1 MHKIYRHL
9 LIFSLY
15 LMLALVIVGHPPTAL
30 INNFIGND
38 TGDVYE
44 MARNIWWFKFAIQHG
59 EPLFYQTWLGYP
71 DGINGIIFI
80 SVPLQYFP
88 MWAFAFVMPIVVAY
102 NLTVI
107 LWMALN
113 GWAMMFLVRYLLK
126 HDDSAWIPSILAGLV
141 YMAFPLFQGH
151 LAEGHA
157 GLMLGWAAP
166 LYIWALFRFTSTETH
181 LWRWLFASIF
191 FFYLST
197 TGHILQS
204 IYVLIPV
211 TGTFLLGKLWL
222 RDWQAVRRI
231 MGMGI
236 LASIVLLAALFPAI
250 LDATGETSYTSSG
263 GFSRYSADLLAIAS
277 PSFFHPFFDSLISYP
292 RRVLGTNLAEGMA
305 YIGIIAGILAMVG
318 IIKQRESRWW
328 FLLGFIAWIFSLG
341 TVLKIFDQPVLIAG
355 NPIPLPFALLQNLT
369 GFSLARSPARFNYTL
384 AIALAV
390 MVGYGVAWL
399 WQQRGEK
406 WWYAIALLL
415 AVGIVWEYQSF
426 WGQPLRTAILPQ
438 EIINLRED
446 DSIEAI
452 FNIPYQHALSAK
464 DALFLQTGHEQPL
477 IAGQITRTTPVN
489 PAMLAMLQGTLDPIL
504 LTQAHADIVIL
515 HRSRA
520 QEIGELDLLEARA
533 NQQLGE
539 PMYADE
545 QIAIY
550 RVPQIETENS
560 LVYDFERPNI
570 ELSGDMTLIG
580 TDIYEW
586 DEQSYIWL
594 QWQFNSNRPAT
605 DVRFVHILDETGE
618 IVLQDDSSL
627 GMITDGEIRTEL
639 LVFNMSDLADGQ
651 YTVRTGWYDFNTL
664 SNYVTVDN
672 QAVIE
677 IGSIEK

>member
-1 MHKIYRHL
+1 MHKLSRHL
-9 LIFSLY
+9 LVFGLY
-15 LMLALVIVGHPPTAL
+15 IIIALVIVGHPPTAL
-30 INNFIGND
+30 VDNFIGND

-44 MARNIWWFKFAIQHG
+44 MARNIWWFKFAIQNG

-88 MWAFAFVMPIVVAY
+88 MWAFAFIMPIALAY

-113 GWAMMFLVRYLLK
+113 GWTMMFLVRYLLR
-126 HDDSAWIPSILAGLV
+126 DETEAWIPPILSGLV
-141 YMAFPLFQGH
+141 YMTFPLFQGH

-157 GLMLGWAAP
+157 GLILGWASP
-166 LYIWALFRFTSTETH
+166 LYIWALFRFTSTQDH
-181 LWRWLFASIF
+181 IWRWLFASIL

-204 IYVLIPV
+204 IYVLIPL
-211 TGTFLLGKLWL
+211 TGTFLLGKLCL
-222 RDWQAVRRI
+222 GDWQAVRRI

-250 LDATGETSYTSSG
+250 LDATSETSYASTG
-263 GFSRYSADLLAIAS
+263 GYSRYSADLLAIAS
-277 PSFFHPFFDSLISYP
+277 PSFFHPFFDSFLNYP

-305 YIGIIAGILAMVG
+305 YIGIIAGILAIIS
-318 IIKQRESRWW
+318 IIKQKDSRWW

-341 TVLKIFDQPVLIAG
+341 PVLKIFDQAIDG
-355 NPIPLPFALLQNLT
+355 IPLPFALLQNLP
-369 GFSLARSPARFNYTL
+369 GFSLARSPARFNFTL

-390 MVGYGVAWL
+390 LVGYGVTWL
-399 WQQRGEK
+399 WQQRSEK
-406 WWYAIALLL
+406 WRYVIALLL
-415 AVGIVWEYQSF
+415 ALGIAWEYQSF

-438 EIINLRED
+438 EIINLRD
-446 DSIEAI
+446 DTSIEAI

-489 PAMLAMLQGTLDPIL
+489 PAMLAMLQGTLDPVL
-504 LTQAHADIVIL
+504 LNDVHADIVIL
-515 HRSRA
+515 HRARA
-520 QEIGELDLLEARA
+520 EEIGELDMLEMRA

-539 PMYADE
+539 PIYVDE

-550 RVPQIETENS
+550 RVPQVEAEVN
-560 LVYDFERPNI
+560 LVYDFDRPNAA
-570 ELSGDMTLIG
+570 LSGDMTLIG
-580 TDIYEW
+580 ADIYDS
-586 DEQSYIWL
+586 DEQTYVWL
-594 QWQFNSNRPAT
+594 QWQFASNRPDT
-605 DVRFVHILDETGE
+605 DVRFVHVVDEAGE

-627 GMITDGEIRTEL
+627 GVIVDGEIRTEL
-639 LVFNMSDLADGQ
+639 LLFDTNTLADGQ
-651 YTVRTGWYDFNTL
+651 YTVRTGWYDFNAL
-664 SNYVTVDN
+664 SNYVTADN
-672 QAVIE
+672 EAVIVV
-677 IGSIEK
+677 GTIEK